1 MPQYVSLMKFTAQG
15 ISTIKSSPDR
25 VKSARTAIEAAG
37 GQMISYHVT
46 LGQYDGI
53 AITEFPNDEAAAT
66 LLLAIGSQGNIT
78 SETMRAFTEDEYA
91 ALVANL

>member
-15 ISTIKSSPDR
+15 ISTIKNSPDR

-37 GQMISYHVT
+37 GRMISYHVT

-53 AITEFPNDEAAAT
+53 AIIEFPNDEAAAT
-66 LLLAIGSQGNIT
+66 LLLAIGSQGNIS